1 VVGVSLTYNQSEA
14 LYTVEENTQETVKI
28 LRSMNK
34 KMDKQIALLEQMVEI
49 LKERRTDAD
58 Y

>member
-1 VVGVSLTYNQSEA
+1 MSLTYNQSEA

-34 KMDKQIALLEQMVEI
+34 KMDEQIALLERMVETLTKI
-49 LKERRTDAD
+49 EERRTDAD

>member
-1 VVGVSLTYNQSEA
+1 MSLTYNQSEA

-34 KMDKQIALLEQMVEI
+34 KMDKQIALLERIVRI
-49 LKERRTDAD
+49 LESKMDDGR
-58 Y
+58 

>member
-1 VVGVSLTYNQSEA
+1 MSLTYNQSEA

-49 LKERRTDAD
+49 LKERKTDAD

>member
-1 VVGVSLTYNQSEA
+1 MSLTYSQSEA
-14 LYTVEENTQETVKI
+14 LYTVEENTKETVKI

>member
-1 VVGVSLTYNQSEA
+1 MSLTYNQSEA

-34 KMDKQIALLEQMVEI
+34 KMDKQIALLERMVEI
-49 LKERRTDAD
+49 LTKIEERRTDAD